1 MLAFFKDCYCFL
13 IFCLEMRKEK
23 PSFDK
28 IDIIIFG
35 DLKTADKKLGRVRN
49 PDGSMSYLP
58 KGSRR

>member
-1 MLAFFKDCYCFL
+1 MLTFFKHCYYFL

-28 IDIIIFG
+28 MDTIIFG

-58 KGSRR
+58 RRSRR